1 MTNYDIDELERTKEL
16 DHLKK
21 TLRMIQLSSDSIREL
36 EALSMNNNVPLSWL
50 VKTALEDHLSQTPI
64 YNTQGEYYAS
74 G

>member
-50 VKTALEDHLSQTPI
+50 VKTTLEDHLSQTPI